1 MQSVAIETIG
11 SLLLPIYPKVM
22 IFSVHLCTVQVW
34 RIEIIR
40 KVIEFNTNLRYSY
53 WNIKMINVTEDVCLF
68 EKWNHD
74 ISMNVEN
81 SEQHLLLQDPY
92 DSVWLKI
99 IAFFSYLIG
108 LIASA
113 IMLAFIN
120 YEKGHHGNFRTV
132 INQLLSNLYAMV
144 SKRFAI

>member
-1 MQSVAIETIG
+1 
-11 SLLLPIYPKVM
+11 
-22 IFSVHLCTVQVW
+22 
-34 RIEIIR
+34 
-40 KVIEFNTNLRYSY
+40 
-53 WNIKMINVTEDVCLF
+53 MINDTEGVCLL
-68 EKWNHD
+68 ENLDHD
-74 ISMNVEN
+74 LSMNVEN

-132 INQLLSNLYAMV
+132 INQLLSNFYTMV
-144 SKRFAI
+144 SFKCYYLIFRVRGHPSYHISVNSFCPWIVSALYLRPNSKMNSFSGNYSRKYGILIFDI